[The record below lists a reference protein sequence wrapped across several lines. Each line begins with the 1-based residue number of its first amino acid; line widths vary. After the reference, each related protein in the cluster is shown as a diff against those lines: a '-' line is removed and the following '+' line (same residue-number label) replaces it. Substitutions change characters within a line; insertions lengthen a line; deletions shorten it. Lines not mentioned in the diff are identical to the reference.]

1 MDSNAQ
7 AIVRTKSRRVRATSL
22 ADNLAGYAFIGPW
35 LLGFFLF
42 ALIPIFSSL
51 FFSFTRYDL
60 LSSPVYIGV
69 KNYASMVHDSV
80 FWKSLGVTFFYV
92 IFAVP
97 LRLIFALLLA
107 MLFNRKSKL
116 MRLYQAVYYFPSIV
130 GGSIAVAVLW
140 RRLFKDDGAI
150 NSILGSIG
158 LDTHISWI
166 GNPKTAIWTLILLA
180 AWQFGSSMLIFLA
193 GLKQIPESYYESANL
208 DGAGAIRK
216 FVSITIPQL
225 SSVILFNLL
234 MQTINGFTVFTQAFV
249 ISGGNGD
256 PMNNTLV
263 YALYLYQKSFS
274 YYEMGYGCAMA
285 WILVMIISVFTT
297 LIFKS
302 SSSWVYYESKEN

>member
-1 MDSNAQ
+1 MDSNARAIARPRPRQ
-7 AIVRTKSRRVRATSL
+7 AL

-35 LLGFFLF
+35 LFGFFAF
-42 ALIPIFSSL
+42 SLIPIFSSAY
-51 FFSFTRYDL
+51 FSFTRYDL
-60 LSSPVYIGV
+60 LSSPVFIGA
-69 KNYASMVHDSV
+69 KNYAAMLRDSV

-92 IFAVP
+92 AFAVP

-107 MLFNRKSKL
+107 MLFNRKSRL

-150 NSILGSIG
+150 NSILAVFGI
-158 LDTHISWI
+158 DTHISWI

-208 DGAGAIRK
+208 DGAGSVRK

-285 WILVMIISVFTT
+285 WILVLIISIFTA